1 MTEWKKVR
9 IGNLCETNAKSYSPK
24 ENWEFVNYLDTG
36 NITRNAIDKIQ
47 YIDLHKE
54 KLPSRAKRKV
64 QHNSVLFST
73 VRPNQL
79 HYGIVKAQ
87 PKNFLVSTGFAVM
100 DADTK
105 LLDPDY
111 LYYLLSSSDIV
122 EGLHAIAEQSTSA
135 YPSIKPS
142 DIENLEVSIP
152 DLATQQKISSV
163 LVDIDEKIRSNTAIN
178 KNLEQQ
184 LQLLYDHLTEG
195 FSGEPIELSSIVD
208 IRDGTHDSPKPVKIG
223 FPLVTSKHLLPFG
236 VDLSSTNSISEKD
249 YDKINERSKVDTY
262 DILISMIGT
271 VGLVS
276 FVIESPVNY
285 AIKNVGLFKTSKCPD
300 LFAFI
305 LPYLKSAKTAQYI
318 ERTLAGSTQKYISLG
333 ELRKMPITLPSGDKL
348 QKYNKVA
355 IPLINQIINLAEEN
369 KCLTET
375 RDVLLPKLMAGE
387 LDVSNI
393 DL

>member
-9 IGNLCETNAKSYSPK
+9 IGNLCENNATSYSPK

-142 DIENLEVSIP
+142 EIENLEVSIP

-178 KNLEQQ
+178 KNLA
-184 LQLLYDHLTEG
+184 
-195 FSGEPIELSSIVD
+195 V
-208 IRDGTHDSPKPVKIG
+208 
-223 FPLVTSKHLLPFG
+223 
-236 VDLSSTNSISEKD
+236 
-249 YDKINERSKVDTY
+249 
-262 DILISMIGT
+262 
-271 VGLVS
+271 
-276 FVIESPVNY
+276 
-285 AIKNVGLFKTSKCPD
+285 
-300 LFAFI
+300 
-305 LPYLKSAKTAQYI
+305 
-318 ERTLAGSTQKYISLG
+318 
-333 ELRKMPITLPSGDKL
+333 
-348 QKYNKVA
+348 
-355 IPLINQIINLAEEN
+355 
-369 KCLTET
+369 
-375 RDVLLPKLMAGE
+375 
-387 LDVSNI
+387 
-393 DL
+393 